1 MLTKNKRQIRYLSLN
16 DLRKKIMN
24 CSGDNVIAVINIRNF
39 HEKRIVLNVADLNDY
54 LHHFSNILNEQICHR
69 GVFAK
74 NSDSSFIIMLENISA
89 DDDVKNE
96 FQNIIDNIKH
106 TGYTG
111 SDGELCTYNVNLCYT
126 LEPTTTLTLDKNIS
140 ICSIGL
146 EESIKKNMPS
156 VIEMTADNIFKTVS
170 RNKVNKLLSK
180 SIERNELFL
189 VYQPIVE
196 VKGRN
201 RVGAECLIRW
211 NNKELGMV
219 PPDLFIAEAEKS
231 DFIHKI
237 GLWII
242 YHALADAKYQF
253 ENKLWPSDFILHIN
267 ISPKQLEV
275 ADFSKVLLSI
285 CEENNVPCGNVSLE
299 LTEQLEITNK
309 PEVINNI
316 NLAAAHGL
324 TFSVDDFGTG
334 YSTFSIFSKLDFN
347 RIKIDRSLIKDVDTK
362 KDSNIIVS
370 SIINMGALL
379 NKYIIAEGI
388 ETENIASVLG
398 EIDCQFAQGYLY
410 GKPMALSDWEP
421 VGENIPKQV

>member
-1 MLTKNKRQIRYLSLN
+1 MHTENRGQVEHLSLD
-16 DLRKKIMN
+16 DLRKKMVN
-24 CSGDNVIAVINIRNF
+24 CTRNNVIAVISIRNF
-39 HEKRIVLNVADLNDY
+39 HEKRIVLNNSDLKRY
-54 LHHFSNILNEQICHR
+54 LHHFSDMLTAEICHS
-69 GVFAK
+69 GVFVK
-74 NSDSSFIIMLENISA
+74 DSDSNYIIFLENVSKS
-89 DDDVKNE
+89 DDVKNK
-96 FQNIIDNIKH
+96 FQSIIDNIKN
-106 TGYTG
+106 TGFMN
-111 SDGELCTYNVNLCYT
+111 SDGEFCTYNVTLCYT
-126 LEPTTTLTLDKNIS
+126 LEPTTPSTLERNIS

-146 EESIKKNMPS
+146 DESLRKDMPS

-180 SIERNELFL
+180 SIERNELSL

-196 VKGRN
+196 VKGRH

-219 PPDLFIAEAEKS
+219 PPDLFIAEAEKT
-231 DFIHKI
+231 DLIHKI
-237 GLWII
+237 GIWIL
-242 YHALADAKYQF
+242 YHALADARYQF

-275 ADFSKVLLSI
+275 VDFSKMLLSI
-285 CEENNVPCGNVSLE
+285 CKENNVPCENISLE

-316 NLAAAHGL
+316 NLAAEHGL

-334 YSTFSIFSKLDFN
+334 YSTFSILSKLDFS

-388 ETENIASVLG
+388 ETENIASALG

-421 VGENIPKQV
+421 VGENIPR